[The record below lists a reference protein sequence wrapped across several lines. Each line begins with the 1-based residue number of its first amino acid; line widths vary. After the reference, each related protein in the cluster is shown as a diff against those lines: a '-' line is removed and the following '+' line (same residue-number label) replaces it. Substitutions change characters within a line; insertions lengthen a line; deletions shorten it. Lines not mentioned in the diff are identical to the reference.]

1 MPTTEI
7 LLVEPIEN
15 LGSEGDIVKVRPGY
29 ARNFLFPRKK
39 SFTSESSQQKE
50 T

>member
-15 LGSEGDIVKVRPGY
+15 LGSEGDIVKVR
-29 ARNFLFPRKK
+29 
-39 SFTSESSQQKE
+39 
-50 T
+50 